1 MNVSVRELIGSAR
14 ERFASRDY
22 YGALLCLEDLDGS
35 ARAYADV
42 HHLRGLC
49 LTMLE
54 RAEEA
59 LAEFDRALELN
70 PRYVEAHLHRGLVLN
85 QLGRNEAAA
94 AAFDAALEAEGPAV
108 AGLSGPIAARL
119 ANEHARLGEHY
130 AEAGATREAIEQ
142 YRRAVALG
150 PAFHDL
156 RMRLARLLLEGGNP
170 LGAREELSA
179 ILDAR
184 PDWIEAR
191 VQFGLARYLAG
202 DVSGARDTWR
212 HCQGER
218 PDLERINAYLA
229 MVERIPE

>member
-22 YGALLCLEDLDGS
+22 YGAMLCLEDLDGS

-54 RAEEA
+54 RADEA
-59 LAEFDRALELN
+59 LFEFDRALALN
-70 PRYVEAHLHRGLVLN
+70 PQYVEAHLHRGLVLN
-85 QLGRNEAAA
+85 QLGRNAEAAE
-94 AAFDAALEAEGPAV
+94 AFDAAVDSEGPAV
-108 AGLSGPIAARL
+108 AGLAAPAAARL
-119 ANEHARLGEHY
+119 ANEAARLGEHY

-142 YRRAVALG
+142 YQRAVSLG
-150 PAFHDL
+150 PRFHDL

-170 LGAREELSA
+170 LRAREELET
-179 ILDAR
+179 ILAAR
-184 PDWIEAR
+184 PDWVEAR

-212 HCQGER
+212 HCLAER

-229 MVERIPE
+229 MAERIPE

>member
-54 RAEEA
+54 RSDEA
-59 LAEFDRALELN
+59 LGEFARAIALN

-85 QLGRNEAAA
+85 QLGRNAEAAEAFEA
-94 AAFDAALEAEGPAV
+94 AVAAEGPAV
-108 AGLSGPIAARL
+108 AGLSGPVAARL
-119 ANEHARLGEHY
+119 ANEHARLGEMY
-130 AEAGATREAIEQ
+130 AEAGAVAEAIGQ
-142 YRRAVALG
+142 LRRAVELG

-170 LGAREELSA
+170 LQAREELAA
-179 ILDAR
+179 ILASR

-191 VQFGLARYLAG
+191 VQYGLARYLAG
-202 DVSGARDTWR
+202 DVSGARDTWQQ
-212 HCQGER
+212 CLSER
-218 PDLERINAYLA
+218 PDLERVNAYLA